1 MTMNNEEKD
10 TKQQMMS
17 DEYGRE
23 FRRMPVAIYRHS
35 DRLGRCRLPD
45 HVHLTEKQT

>member
-1 MTMNNEEKD
+1 MNNEEKD

-23 FRRMPVAIYRHS
+23 FGGCLWLCIAI
-35 DRLGRCRLPD
+35 LMGFAIAGCIILF
-45 HVHLTEKQT
+45 T

>member
-23 FRRMPVAIYRHS
+23 FGGCLWLFIAAMIGIVV
-35 DRLGRCRLPD
+35 LGCL
-45 HVHLTEKQT
+45 VMFT